1 MEKNSWAAGLET
13 QQISKLNEH
22 LLVADR
28 IQNVGRN
35 ARQGN
40 GWLNNKLLNPNS
52 DGTPVLPLPISLEGS
67 TLTKQFVAP
76 QVQNDRVTRS
86 GTGIPSVESLPLKNP
101 DHGSK
106 TLAVLVTLR
115 GSTQQPLFARTDEV
129 ARSRS
134 KGSHNDENVHRPPQ
148 SHDPLLMPTQGV
160 AEAAET
166 SNPTHFIQV
175 PPLISS
181 PTRIADLSATSV
193 GPRFGLGDLDTI
205 AIGQVAQ
212 EDHSTIKAKVSS
224 SKLMQRRKLTTPA
237 SAPSAPPLTASPG
250 NGT

>member
-1 MEKNSWAAGLET
+1 MEKMSWAAGLET

-28 IQNVGRN
+28 IRNAGRN

-40 GWLNNKLLNPNS
+40 GWLSNKLLNPNG
-52 DGTPVLPLPISLEGS
+52 DGTPILPLPISSEGS
-67 TLTKQFVAP
+67 ALTKRSVGP

-86 GTGIPSVESLPLKNP
+86 RTCIPSVESPPLKNP

-106 TLAVLVTLR
+106 MPTIFVTLR
-115 GSTQQPLFARTDEV
+115 GLVQQLLFARTDEV
-129 ARSRS
+129 ARSGS

-160 AEAAET
+160 AEAVET

-175 PPLISS
+175 PPFASS
-181 PTRIADLSATSV
+181 PTRIADLSATNV
-193 GPRFGLGDLDTI
+193 GPGFGLGDLDTI
-205 AIGQVAQ
+205 ATG
-212 EDHSTIKAKVSS
+212 
-224 SKLMQRRKLTTPA
+224 
-237 SAPSAPPLTASPG
+237 
-250 NGT
+250 